1 MGYESLLGSAGSL
14 ILLTS
19 RRMPQRWGPQRWLR
33 TFVVPGYCLRMM
45 RVSITQTA
53 GAAVIRNTTA
63 MRCSKYDTRFQA
75 TAAARTTCRRRNSK
89 RNGFRLR
96 ASACKRYPSPAARSD
111 RRATSSASKRMH
123 GGHVAVYSRSGN
135 TDRFTLIANAIA
147 APPRMLTASAA
158 VTLGTFRTLL
168 PDILHALMLLGSMR
182 SVQAYSSPQS
192 SVARHPRRSWAA
204 TFARVIACVCSP
216 LQS

>member
-1 MGYESLLGSAGSL
+1 MTGGGDIERLKAH
-14 ILLTS
+14 
-19 RRMPQRWGPQRWLR
+19 
-33 TFVVPGYCLRMM
+33 
-45 RVSITQTA
+45 
-53 GAAVIRNTTA
+53 
-63 MRCSKYDTRFQA
+63 
-75 TAAARTTCRRRNSK
+75 AR
-89 RNGFRLR
+89 
-96 ASACKRYPSPAARSD
+96 
-111 RRATSSASKRMH
+111 
-123 GGHVAVYSRSGN
+123 GHVAVYSRSGSDL